1 MLFPQLTLVLEIV
14 GAALLVVMIVYA
26 VRLNRRLS
34 TLQED
39 KAEFER
45 LLMSFTDSTSR
56 AETSVARLKA
66 SATDTARSLQENVTR
81 AQALRDDLAFMVD
94 RADEL
99 ANRLEG
105 AIREARPESPAR
117 VSAAQAA
124 TSGEKVNAEAA
135 QSEPSSQE
143 EPGQR
148 KTKSDLLKALE
159 GMR

>member
-1 MLFPQLTLVLEIV
+1 MLFPQLSLFLEII
-14 GAALLVVMIVYA
+14 GATLLVVMIVYA

-45 LLMSFTDSTSR
+45 LLLSFTDSTSR
-56 AETSVARLKA
+56 AESSVARLKA
-66 SATDTARSLQENVTR
+66 SATDTAQSLQESVTR
-81 AQALRDDLAFMVD
+81 AQALRDDLSFMVD

-105 AIREARPESPAR
+105 AIRDARPEPAAR
-117 VSAAQAA
+117 VGAPQSV
-124 TSGEKVNAEAA
+124 TSGEKVSAEPAEVGPD
-135 QSEPSSQE
+135 SNE

>member
-1 MLFPQLTLVLEIV
+1 MLFPQLSLFLEVIGATLL
-14 GAALLVVMIVYA
+14 GVMIVYA
-26 VRLNRRLS
+26 IRLNRRLS

-45 LLMSFTDSTSR
+45 LLLSFTDSTSR

-66 SATDTARSLQENVTR
+66 SAIDTAHSLQESVTR

-94 RADEL
+94 RADDL
-99 ANRLEG
+99 ANRLENE
-105 AIREARPESPAR
+105 IRDARPEQAMR
-117 VSAAQAA
+117 GNAAQNV
-124 TSGEKVNAEAA
+124 TSGEKVRAEP
-135 QSEPSSQE
+135 SEPELDTNKDS
-143 EPGQR
+143 GQR

>member
-66 SATDTARSLQENVTR
+66 SATDTAQSLQENVTR

-117 VSAAQAA
+117 VSAAQVA

>member
-1 MLFPQLTLVLEIV
+1 MLFPQLSLFLEVIGATLL
-14 GAALLVVMIVYA
+14 AVMIVYA
-26 VRLNRRLS
+26 IRLNRRLS

-45 LLMSFTDSTSR
+45 LLLSFTDSTSR

-66 SATDTARSLQENVTR
+66 SAIDTAQSLQESVTK

-99 ANRLEG
+99 ADRLENE
-105 AIREARPESPAR
+105 IRDARPEQATR
-117 VSAAQAA
+117 GSAAQYV
-124 TSGEKVNAEAA
+124 TSGDKVNAEP
-135 QSEPSSQE
+135 SEPELDTSKDS
-143 EPGQR
+143 GQR

>member
-45 LLMSFTDSTSR
+45 LLISFTDSTSR
-56 AETSVARLKA
+56 AESSVARLKA
-66 SATDTARSLQENVTR
+66 SATDTAQSLQNSVTQ
-81 AQALRDDLAFMVD
+81 AQALRDDLSFMVD

-105 AIREARPESPAR
+105 AIREARPESSVR
-117 VSAAQAA
+117 LSAAQAA
-124 TSGEKVNAEAA
+124 TSGENVNAEAA
-135 QSEPSSQE
+135 KSEPSSQE
-143 EPGQR
+143 EPEQR